1 MKQTLKSQLTKLV
14 LESRLPWIKCLPIAL
29 LRIRTAPWK
38 DIGLSPYELLY
49 WLPYLSSVADVSAF
63 ETKDYFLKDYILGL
77 SPNLFSLRKKGLL
90 AQVPPLDFPIH
101 LHQPGY
107 YVLIKTWKEN
117 NLEPVWERCFL
128 VLLTREAAI
137 WTTDKG

>member
-1 MKQTLKSQLTKLV
+1 
-14 LESRLPWIKCLPIAL
+14 
-29 LRIRTAPWK
+29 
-38 DIGLSPYELLY
+38 
-49 WLPYLSSVADVSAF
+49 VSAF